1 MRQTRSQ
8 MIESLN
14 DYVGVTQVR
23 HGPSSRAQAFDIVS
37 RRREPYLIEQSRQRL
52 DLLDAL
58 ATLMH
63 IVVVAMVLKEAFCRA
78 AEFLARCVSAR
89 A

>member
-1 MRQTRSQ
+1 
-8 MIESLN
+8 
-14 DYVGVTQVR
+14 
-23 HGPSSRAQAFDIVS
+23 
-37 RRREPYLIEQSRQRL
+37 
-52 DLLDAL
+52 
-58 ATLMH
+58 MH